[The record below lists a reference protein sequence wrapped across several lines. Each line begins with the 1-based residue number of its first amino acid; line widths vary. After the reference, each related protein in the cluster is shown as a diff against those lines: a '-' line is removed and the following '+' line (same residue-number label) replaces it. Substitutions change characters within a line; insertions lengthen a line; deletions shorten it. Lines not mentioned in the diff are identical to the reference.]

1 MIITVTPNTGIDHTV
16 HVSSFQL
23 NSTIRAID
31 SAWGMGGKATDVSWI
46 LGKLGVPTRALGFA
60 AGSNGQRMDNMLR
73 QRGVETDFVWVE
85 GETRLN
91 MVLVVSGEGQSTI
104 TTSSLNVS
112 PAHLTEFTSRYQK
125 DLDEASCVV
134 IGGSLPSGVPIE
146 FFAEAIA
153 QAYAHKVPVIFDSS
167 GPSLLA
173 GLKSHPELIKP
184 NLTELNDLLGYVS
197 ASQQEIER
205 AAKKLHKDFGS
216 NVIITSGEE
225 GASAVFGNSS
235 YFIHPISIPVV
246 SSAGAGD
253 GVLAGMAL
261 AYLRNESFEYGL
273 RHGFALA
280 GAILKTLAT
289 ADFQVEDYQKLLPQI
304 IIEPLSDL

>member
-16 HVSSFQL
+16 HVSRFQL

-60 AGSNGQRMDNMLR
+60 AGPNGQRMDNMLR
-73 QRGVETDFVWVE
+73 ERGVETDFVWVD

-91 MVLVVSGEGQSTI
+91 TVLVVSGEGQSTI

-112 PAHLTEFTSRYQK
+112 PAHLTEFTARYQNA
-125 DLDEASCVV
+125 LDDASCVAM
-134 IGGSLPSGVPIE
+134 GGSLPSGIPVE
-146 FFAEAIA
+146 FYAEAIT
-153 QAYAHKVPVIFDSS
+153 QAHERKIPVIFDSS

-173 GLKSHPELIKP
+173 GVKSRPELIKP
-184 NLTELNDLLGYVS
+184 NLTELNDLLGFLP
-197 ASQQEIER
+197 ASQTEIQN
-205 AAKKLHKDFGS
+205 AAMKLHEELGTNLIVTLGK
-216 NVIITSGEE
+216 E
-225 GASAVFGNSS
+225 GAIAVFGDSS
-235 YFIHPISIPVV
+235 YFVHPISVPTI

-261 AYLRNESFEYGL
+261 AYSRKESFEYGL
-273 RHGFALA
+273 QQGFALA

-289 ADFQVEDYQKLLPQI
+289 ADFRVQDYQELLPQI
-304 IIEPLSDL
+304 VIEPLK